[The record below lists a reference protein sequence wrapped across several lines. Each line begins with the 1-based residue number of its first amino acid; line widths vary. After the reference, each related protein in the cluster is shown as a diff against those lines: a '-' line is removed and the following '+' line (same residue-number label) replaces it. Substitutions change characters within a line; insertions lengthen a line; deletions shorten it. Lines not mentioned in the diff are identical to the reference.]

1 MIGLAFGLNIPLLLT
16 TICFWNSWINANF
29 LAMLRHALISK
40 ITYDNDEDDDDEEE
54 EKEENV
60 DAGV

>member
-1 MIGLAFGLNIPLLLT
+1 MPDLWLKYTLAFDQHLLL
-16 TICFWNSWINANF
+16 NSQNTANF
-29 LAMLRHALISK
+29 LAMVRHALILK

>member
-1 MIGLAFGLNIPLLLT
+1 
-16 TICFWNSWINANF
+16 
-29 LAMLRHALISK
+29 MLRQALILK

-60 DAGV
+60 DAGVWCASRKGSSLNWPLRIADTKAIVLI